1 MITNEQIKAFNQAK
15 INLQYVNSFTKD
27 ELLNAI
33 KKCGI
38 SVNQYLIGVLLDNDV
53 ISKVPCCRSKGEKQ
67 LYTFVS
73 KDPIYVGYLE
83 NWIKKAKELKNRKQK
98 EWWDRKQQNS
108 EIKVL
113 GTSNEVEKAIA
124 LLKSKG
130 YKILKP
136 NITFEEIQKVVL
148 NGLLSL

>member
-1 MITNEQIKAFNQAK
+1 MVTNEQIKAFNQAK

-33 KKCGI
+33 KQCGI

-67 LYTFVS
+67 LYKFIS

-83 NWIKKAKELKNRKQK
+83 NYIKKAKELKNRKQK
-98 EWWDRKQQNS
+98 EWWDKKQQQSS

-113 GTSNEVEKAIA
+113 GTDNEIEQAIS

-136 NITFEEIQKVVL
+136 VTQFEEV
-148 NGLLSL
+148 